1 MCMGKVIIGLE
12 LNHLS
17 GVVWLLLRP
26 LRVSCYT
33 VHFLCRYFRILE
45 WRISWLRL
53 DKGKV

>member
-45 WRISWLRL
+45 RRISWLRL